1 MGNRAG
7 TEQPPAANAD
17 QPITVMVPMGG
28 LGTRFQK
35 EGYKEPKPFIR
46 ILEKEMI
53 LWVLD
58 HLTFREDDELV
69 LVFNPSWLRMGELVN
84 SIIKPQY
91 PRVRIVHLSGET
103 RGAADTVRIGLE
115 NVPDDVKK
123 KPVML
128 VDCDTYYTAD
138 IIGMYRANSLKNA
151 SFVFH
156 DTQKEPK
163 YSYCTLDEGSDP
175 PAITSTKEKVKIS
188 DWANS
193 GCYCFASGD
202 ELLRECNEL
211 LNKKKTQKSQDGV
224 GEYYTSGV
232 ITQMLDKKRPFVAL
246 KLETQDITVLG
257 TPAQVRAFEG
267 KLAPNPLRCRCGW

>member
-1 MGNRAG
+1 
-7 TEQPPAANAD
+7 
-17 QPITVMVPMGG
+17 MVPMGG

-46 ILEKEMI
+46 ILGKEMI

-58 HLTFREDDELV
+58 NLTLRDDDELV

-84 SIIKPQY
+84 RIIRPLY
-91 PRVRIVHLSGET
+91 PRVRMVHLSGET
-103 RGAADTVRIGLE
+103 RGAADTVRIGLA
-115 NVPDDVKK
+115 NVPDEVRK

-138 IIGMYRANSLKNA
+138 IVSMYRAASLQNA

-156 DTQKEPK
+156 DTKPEPK
-163 YSYCTLDEGSDP
+163 YSYCTLKDGTEP
-175 PAITSTKEKVKIS
+175 PAITGTKEKVKIS

-202 ELLRECNEL
+202 ELLRECDEL
-211 LNKKKTQKSQDGV
+211 LNRKKTQQSQDGV

-232 ITQMLDKKRPFVAL
+232 ITQMLEKKRPFVAL
-246 KLETQDITVLG
+246 KLETEEMQVLG

-267 KLAPNPLRCRCGW
+267 KLAPAPRRCRCGW